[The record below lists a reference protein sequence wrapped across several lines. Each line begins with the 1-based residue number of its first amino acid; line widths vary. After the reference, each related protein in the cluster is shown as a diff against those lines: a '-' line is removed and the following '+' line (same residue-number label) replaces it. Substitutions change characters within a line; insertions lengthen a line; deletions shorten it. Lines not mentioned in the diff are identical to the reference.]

1 MPCLRG
7 AVVDEDRHV
16 AEGVV
21 SYLADGQRAL
31 RAHLDELGFEPHR
44 ILRQPLDVHV
54 EGHVAPEQQTFA
66 QSQIIYLF
74 RKMAPAHL
82 YERSGAAAGIYLE
95 LPSEL
100 GFEGAP
106 AVHERRQILLRGQH
120 AARAREIRA
129 DASNAQELA
138 VAQRKLARGLRR
150 ILEPVSLAQVAM
162 SNMTTAFIFLRF
174 SSHIRASSAVTPASE
189 TST

>member
-1 MPCLRG
+1 MSTSRWSLDAVFIFTPSSSGVSPATFTSCLPTLLADGEDALPAR

-21 SYLADGQRAL
+21 PYLSDGQRAL

-66 QSQIIYLF
+66 QSQIVYLF

-120 AARAREIRA
+120 AARA
-129 DASNAQELA
+129 
-138 VAQRKLARGLRR
+138 
-150 ILEPVSLAQVAM
+150 
-162 SNMTTAFIFLRF
+162 
-174 SSHIRASSAVTPASE
+174 
-189 TST
+189 